1 MRYTI
6 KDIPAGMRPREKL
19 LRYGPGILSI
29 QELLAIIIRTG
40 SREANAIQ
48 VAESVLYQF
57 KDLRGVYNASVEEL
71 CAATAGIGAAKAAQI
86 KAALELGRLLSQRDS
101 EITRVKSPQDV
112 AAWVMEDLRY
122 LRHEQFRI
130 ILLNTKNVI
139 IAWEEISRGS
149 LNSSIVHP
157 RDVFARAIKR
167 SAAAVILVHNHP
179 SGDPAPSQEDINI
192 TRRLV
197 EVGRLVG
204 IEVLDHL
211 IIGDGIFTSLKDKGY
226 L

>member
-6 KDIPAGMRPREKL
+6 KDIPADMRPREKL
-19 LRYGPGILSI
+19 LRYGPGILSV

-40 SREANAIQ
+40 SRDANAIQ
-48 VAESVLYQF
+48 LAESILYQF
-57 KDLRGVYNASVEEL
+57 NDLRGVNNAGIEEL
-71 CAATAGIGAAKAAQI
+71 CAAAAGIGNAKAAQI
-86 KAALELGRLLSQRDS
+86 KAALELGRRLSQQDS
-101 EITRVKSPQDV
+101 QVVRVKSPQDV

-122 LRHEQFRI
+122 LQHEQFRI
-130 ILLNTKNVI
+130 LLLNTKNVI
-139 IAWEEISRGS
+139 IACEEVSRGS

-157 RDVFARAIKR
+157 REVFARAIRR

-179 SGDPAPSQEDINI
+179 SGDPTPSQEDINI

-211 IIGDGIFTSLKDKGY
+211 VIGDGVFASLKEKGY
-226 L
+226 V

>member
-1 MRYTI
+1 
-6 KDIPAGMRPREKL
+6 MRPREKL
-19 LRYGPGILSI
+19 LRYGPGILSV

-40 SREANAIQ
+40 SRDANAIQ
-48 VAESVLYQF
+48 LAESILYQF
-57 KDLRGVYNASVEEL
+57 NDLRGVNNAGIEEL
-71 CAATAGIGAAKAAQI
+71 CAAAAGIGNAKAAQI
-86 KAALELGRLLSQRDS
+86 KAALELGRRLSQQDS
-101 EITRVKSPQDV
+101 QVVRVKSPQDV

-122 LRHEQFRI
+122 LQHEQFRI
-130 ILLNTKNVI
+130 LLLNTKNVI
-139 IAWEEISRGS
+139 IACEEVSRGS

-157 RDVFARAIKR
+157 REVFARAIRR

-179 SGDPAPSQEDINI
+179 SGDPTPSQEDINI

-211 IIGDGIFTSLKDKGY
+211 VIGDGVFASLKEKGY
-226 L
+226 V

>member
-6 KDIPAGMRPREKL
+6 KDIPADMRPREKL
-19 LRYGPGILSI
+19 LRYGPGILSL

-48 VAESVLYQF
+48 VAESVLYQLQ
-57 KDLRGVYNASVEEL
+57 DLRGVYNASVEEL
-71 CAATAGIGAAKAAQI
+71 CAATVGIGKAKAAQI
-86 KAALELGRLLSQRDS
+86 KAALELGRRLSQQDS
-101 EITRVKSPQDV
+101 EIVRIKSPQDV

-157 RDVFARAIKR
+157 REVFARAIKR

-226 L
+226 V

>member
-6 KDIPAGMRPREKL
+6 KDIPADMRPREKL
-19 LRYGPGILSI
+19 LRYGPGILSV

-40 SREANAIQ
+40 SRDANAIQ
-48 VAESVLYQF
+48 LAESILYQF
-57 KDLRGVYNASVEEL
+57 KDLRGVNNAGIEEL
-71 CAATAGIGAAKAAQI
+71 CAAAAGIGNAKAAQI
-86 KAALELGRLLSQRDS
+86 KAALELGRRLNQQDSQVVR
-101 EITRVKSPQDV
+101 IKSPQDV

-122 LRHEQFRI
+122 LQHEQFRI
-130 ILLNTKNVI
+130 LLLNTKNVI
-139 IAWEEISRGS
+139 IACEEVSRGS

-157 RDVFARAIKR
+157 REVFARAIRR

-179 SGDPAPSQEDINI
+179 SGDPTPSQEDINI

-211 IIGDGIFTSLKDKGY
+211 VIGDGVFASLKEKGY
-226 L
+226 V

>member
-6 KDIPAGMRPREKL
+6 KDIPADMRPREKL
-19 LRYGPGILSI
+19 LRYGPGILSP

-40 SREANAIQ
+40 SRDANAIQ
-48 VAESVLYQF
+48 LAESILYQF
-57 KDLRGVYNASVEEL
+57 KDLRGINNAGIEEL
-71 CAATAGIGAAKAAQI
+71 CQVAHGIGKVKAAQI
-86 KAALELGRLLSQRDS
+86 KAALELGRRLNQQDS
-101 EITRVKSPQDV
+101 EVVRIKSPQDV

-122 LRHEQFRI
+122 LQHEQFRI
-130 ILLNTKNVI
+130 LLLNTKNII

-157 RDVFARAIKR
+157 REVFARAIKR
-167 SAAAVILVHNHP
+167 SAAAIILVHNHP
-179 SGDPAPSQEDINI
+179 SGDPSPSQEDINI

-197 EVGRLVG
+197 EVGHLVG

-211 IIGDGIFTSLKDKGY
+211 VIGDGVFFSLKEKGY
-226 L
+226 V

>member
-1 MRYTI
+1 MRYAI
-6 KDIPAGMRPREKL
+6 KDIPADMRPREKL
-19 LRYGPGILSI
+19 LRYGAGILST
-29 QELLAIIIRTG
+29 QELLAIVIRTG
-40 SREANAIQ
+40 SQAANAIQ

-57 KDLRGVYNASVEEL
+57 KDLRGVVNASVEEL
-71 CAATAGIGAAKAAQI
+71 CAAASGIGSAKAAQI
-86 KAALELGRLLSQRDS
+86 KAALELGRRLSQQDTQVVR
-101 EITRVKSPQDV
+101 IKSPQDV

-122 LRHEQFRI
+122 LQQEQFRI
-130 ILLNTKNVI
+130 LLLNTKNVI
-139 IAWEEISRGS
+139 IAWEEVSRGS

-157 RDVFARAIKR
+157 REVFARAIRR
-167 SAAAVILVHNHP
+167 SAAAIILVHNHP
-179 SGDPAPSQEDINI
+179 SGDPTPSQEDINI

-211 IIGDGIFTSLKDKGY
+211 IVGDGVFASLKEKGY

>member
-6 KDIPAGMRPREKL
+6 KDIPADMRPREKL
-19 LRYGPGILSI
+19 LRYGPGILSQ

-40 SREANAIQ
+40 SRDANAIQ
-48 VAESVLYQF
+48 LAESILYQF
-57 KDLRGVYNASVEEL
+57 EDLRGLYSASVEEL
-71 CAATAGIGAAKAAQI
+71 CAAASGVGQAKAAQV
-86 KAALELGRLLSQRDS
+86 KAALELGRRLSQQDS
-101 EITRVKSPQDV
+101 QVVRIKSPQDA

-122 LRHEQFRI
+122 LQHEQFRI
-130 ILLNTKNVI
+130 LLLNTKNII
-139 IAWEEISRGS
+139 IAWEEVSRGS

-157 RDVFARAIKR
+157 REVFARAIKR

-179 SGDPAPSQEDINI
+179 SGDPTPSQEDINL

-197 EVGRLVG
+197 EVGHLVG

-211 IIGDGIFTSLKDKGY
+211 VIGDGVFASLKEKGY
-226 L
+226 V

>member
-1 MRYTI
+1 
-6 KDIPAGMRPREKL
+6 MRPREKL
-19 LRYGPGILSI
+19 LRYGPGILSV

-40 SREANAIQ
+40 TRDANAIQ

-57 KDLRGVYNASVEEL
+57 KNLRGVNNASVEEL
-71 CAATAGIGAAKAAQI
+71 CAAASGIGGAKAAQI
-86 KAALELGRLLSQRDS
+86 KAALELGRRLNQQDSQVVR
-101 EITRVKSPQDV
+101 IKSPADV

-122 LRHEQFRI
+122 LQQEQFRVL
-130 ILLNTKNVI
+130 LLNTKNVI
-139 IAWEEISRGS
+139 IAWEEVSRGS

-157 RDVFARAIKR
+157 REVFARAIKR
-167 SAAAVILVHNHP
+167 SAAAMILVHNHP
-179 SGDPAPSQEDINI
+179 SGDPTPSQEDINI

-211 IIGDGIFTSLKDKGY
+211 IIGDGVFSSLKEKGY
-226 L
+226 V

>member
-6 KDIPAGMRPREKL
+6 KDIPADMRPREKL
-19 LRYGPGILSI
+19 LRYGPGILSQ

-40 SREANAIQ
+40 SRDANAIQ
-48 VAESVLYQF
+48 LAESILYQF
-57 KDLRGVYNASVEEL
+57 QDLRGLYSASVEEL
-71 CAATAGIGAAKAAQI
+71 CAAASGVGQAKAAQV
-86 KAALELGRLLSQRDS
+86 KAALELGRRLSQQDS
-101 EITRVKSPQDV
+101 QVVRIKSPQDA

-122 LRHEQFRI
+122 LQHEQFRI
-130 ILLNTKNVI
+130 LLLNTKNII
-139 IAWEEISRGS
+139 IAWEEVSRGS

-157 RDVFARAIKR
+157 REVFARAIKR

-179 SGDPAPSQEDINI
+179 SGDPTPSQEDINL

-197 EVGRLVG
+197 EVGHLVG

-211 IIGDGIFTSLKDKGY
+211 VIGDGVFASLKEKGY
-226 L
+226 V

>member
-6 KDIPAGMRPREKL
+6 KDIPADMRPREKL
-19 LRYGPGILSI
+19 LRYGPGILSV

-40 SREANAIQ
+40 SRDANAIQ
-48 VAESVLYQF
+48 LAESILYQF
-57 KDLRGVYNASVEEL
+57 QDLRGVNNAGVEEL
-71 CAATAGIGAAKAAQI
+71 CAAATGIGKAKAAQI
-86 KAALELGRLLSQRDS
+86 KAAFELGRRLSQQDTEVVR
-101 EITRVKSPQDV
+101 IKSPQDV

-122 LRHEQFRI
+122 LQQEQFRI
-130 ILLNTKNVI
+130 LLLNTKNVI
-139 IAWEEISRGS
+139 IACEEVSRGS

-157 RDVFARAIKR
+157 REVFARAIKR
-167 SAAAVILVHNHP
+167 SAAAIILVHNHP
-179 SGDPAPSQEDINI
+179 SGDPTPSQEDINI

-211 IIGDGIFTSLKDKGY
+211 IIGDGVFSSLKEKGY
-226 L
+226 V

>member
-6 KDIPAGMRPREKL
+6 KDIPADMRPREKL
-19 LRYGPGILSI
+19 LRYGPGILST

-40 SREANAIQ
+40 SRDANAIQ
-48 VAESVLYQF
+48 LAESILYLF
-57 KDLRGVYNASVEEL
+57 KDLRGINNAGIEEL
-71 CAATAGIGAAKAAQI
+71 CQAAQGVGEAKAAQI
-86 KAALELGRLLSQRDS
+86 KAALELGRRLNQQDS
-101 EITRVKSPQDV
+101 EVVRIKSPQDV

-122 LRHEQFRI
+122 LQHEQFRI
-130 ILLNTKNVI
+130 LLLNTKNVI
-139 IAWEEISRGS
+139 IACEEVSRGS

-157 RDVFARAIKR
+157 REVFARAIKR
-167 SAAAVILVHNHP
+167 SAAAIILIHNHP
-179 SGDPAPSQEDINI
+179 SGDPTPSQEDINI

-211 IIGDGIFTSLKDKGY
+211 IIGDGVFSSLKEKGY
-226 L
+226 V